1 MFCYFFRFVSFSV
14 SVFSAAVFVVQLHS
28 VVSTPTS
35 SWLGREG
42 PARQNAPLL
51 ALLRRRDDDFLLP
64 SSVSDRVTLR
74 WRIKVANKRIVIT
87 GLARLT
93 HVVPQHI
100 GLLFIKLCLC
110 VFVSA
115 CVCVS
120 VCLCV
125 NKYYVDSTTSF
136 CYSSC
141 VAGTRNTLRV

>member
-14 SVFSAAVFVVQLHS
+14 SVSSAAVFVVQLHS

-42 PARQNAPLL
+42 PARQNAPTQ
-51 ALLRRRDDDFLLP
+51 LRRRDDDFLLP

-74 WRIKVANKRIVIT
+74 WRINVANKRIVIT

-110 VFVSA
+110 VFVS
-115 CVCVS
+115 